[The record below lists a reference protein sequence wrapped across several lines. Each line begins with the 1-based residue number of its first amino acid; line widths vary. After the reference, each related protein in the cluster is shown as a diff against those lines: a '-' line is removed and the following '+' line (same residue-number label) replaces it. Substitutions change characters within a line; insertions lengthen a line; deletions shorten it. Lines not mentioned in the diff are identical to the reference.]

1 MLVITPIQDKSLQK
15 KLSEECGIPY
25 KSTHMAYS
33 IDIDDVTC
41 GIASFYI
48 KDDCGYISALR
59 LIGDKED
66 NEALEIAGRAILSF
80 LHNIEVRYVSFAPE
94 TEAEK
99 HIARRMYFKDE
110 LDKIDLELYFGHH
123 H

>member
-1 MLVITPIQDKSLQK
+1 MLVITPIQDKNFQK

-25 KSTHMAYS
+25 EASHMAYS
-33 IDIDDVTC
+33 IDIDDVTA

-48 KDDCGYISALR
+48 KGDCGYISALR
-59 LIGDKED
+59 LIGDRED
-66 NEALEIAGRAILSF
+66 TEALEIAGRAILSF
-80 LHNIEVRYVSFAPE
+80 LHNIEVRFVSFSPE

-99 HIARRMYFKDE
+99 YIAKRMYFKDAD
-110 LDKIDLELYFGHH
+110 DKIDLELYFGHH